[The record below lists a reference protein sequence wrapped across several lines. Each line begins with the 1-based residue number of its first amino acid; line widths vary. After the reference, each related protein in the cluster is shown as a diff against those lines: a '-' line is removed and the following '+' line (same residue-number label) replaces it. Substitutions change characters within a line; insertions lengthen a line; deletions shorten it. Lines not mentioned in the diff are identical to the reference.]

1 MAPAAAATA
10 SSLFLCRLPR
20 LPLLLLFLVA
30 FLPPP
35 LCCCCRRRCCGCCRC
50 YCLCCCV
57 RLLRVNQY
65 NGSGTALLPS
75 ASAPASL
82 FLLSVVCCGIVRS
95 PPGVVLY
102 LLPTSRRRK
111 KTTNLILA
119 IKNKVPPTFIVLA
132 IGRSLLSNRLL
143 PVFHCSF

>member
-10 SSLFLCRLPR
+10 SSLFLCRLPPAPSASSAVFGCVSAATALLLLPSPLLR
-20 LPLLLLFLVA
+20 LLPLLLSLLLCSASSCKSVQWQRNRPAA
-30 FLPPP
+30 F
-35 LCCCCRRRCCGCCRC
+35 CF
-50 YCLCCCV
+50 
-57 RLLRVNQY
+57 
-65 NGSGTALLPS
+65 GSGFFVL
-75 ASAPASL
+75 
-82 FLLSVVCCGIVRS
+82 VVYAAR
-95 PPGVVLY
+95 PGGTYILCTY
-102 LLPTSRRRK
+102 LHTSRRRK